1 LSARESARFIEYLFR
16 IKPVKV
22 SVFSAHKWHS
32 IALLLI
38 LSLLSSCQPTTQ
50 QSTQSKLDVSSA
62 SSATAQATVEE
73 IAKSDNDARSYRYFE
88 LPNRLRVLLI
98 SAPNS
103 DKAAAALDVNV
114 GSRQDPSDRQ
124 GLAHFLEH
132 MLFLGTD
139 RYPQAGEY
147 QNFISAHGGSHNAFT
162 AFEDTNYFFDIDSRY
177 LEPALDRFSRFFV
190 APLFSAEYVDRE
202 KHAVYSE
209 YKAGIRDDQRRSF
222 DVLREVVNP
231 QHPFAKFSVGSLETL
246 ADRPEHPVRDD
257 LLKFYGENYSANI
270 MTLVVIGRES
280 LDELQ
285 KMVGAR
291 FADVP
296 NRTRTIEPIATS
308 LFAPG
313 SLPARVDIEPVQ
325 RDYSVAYAW
334 PIGDQHADYRGKS
347 LEYIGNILGHEGDG
361 SLLSN
366 LKQRGWAQGLS
377 AGQGFDYRGGALFN
391 ISVSLTEDGSRHVD
405 EITLAVYQAIA
416 RIRTGGIQN
425 WLYREQQTVASQ
437 RFRFRDLPEPISE
450 ASHLAGNLQDYPA
463 ADVIR
468 GDYLMEQFEPARIN
482 ELLTQLTPQR
492 MLMTVSAPELK
503 TDRSSTFYRT
513 PYSLKT
519 LAAPQLQ
526 TWSNAP
532 LNDAIRLPAPNI
544 FVADDLSIKPLP
556 APTSQAVTK
565 PQLLH
570 DRDGLHL
577 WFLQDSIFRLPKASI
592 TIDIHSPLAG
602 DSAQHTVASE
612 LLVRVLREN
621 LNEFSYPAALA
632 GLSYDISRTGRSITL
647 RVQGF
652 NDKQTVLLERILNA
666 LQQLQIPPA
675 TFARVA
681 ADYSRELQDNN
692 KRPPYQLLMGDLGN
706 VLFRERWPDSEL
718 AKYAQSMNAA
728 QLQKYA
734 RQLFATID
742 VDVLVHGNVI
752 ESDARRIGEV
762 TAQHLFANAKVGAVP
777 PLAVMQLPAQASYR
791 RTVPAPHDDASV
803 LLYRQAADNEKSTR
817 AALGISA
824 QLLNADFY
832 GKLRTEQQ
840 LGYIVMSSAYPVR
853 DVPGLIFLAQSPV
866 AGPQQL
872 ATAYREFF
880 AQWSQRSAD
889 ELRPLFERHRAA
901 LAQRL
906 AEAPK
911 NFGEAND
918 RLWQDL
924 SSGYKQFDSREQIL
938 SAVQAL
944 TFEQWLPLF
953 QRDVLAPEGHS
964 LWLSVDGRFKTA
976 GLRQGDVLGELDAF
990 KKAQRYYSFP

>member
-1 LSARESARFIEYLFR
+1 VKASVYSAR
-16 IKPVKV
+16 
-22 SVFSAHKWHS
+22 KWHS

-38 LSLLSSCQPTTQ
+38 LSLLSSCQQTSQQTNGQSIPTPNAT
-50 QSTQSKLDVSSA
+50 SA
-62 SSATAQATVEE
+62 SSATTQTIVEN
-73 IAKSDNDARSYRYFE
+73 IAKSDNDARSYRYLE

-114 GSRQDPSDRQ
+114 GSRQDPADRQ

-139 RYPQAGEY
+139 RYPEAGDY

-162 AFEDTNYFFDIDSRY
+162 AFENTNYFFDIDSRY

-246 ADRPEHPVRDD
+246 ADRPEHPVRND

-296 NRTRTIEPIATS
+296 NRARTIEPIDVP
-308 LFAPG
+308 LFTAD
-313 SLPARVDIEPVQ
+313 SLPTRVDIEPVQ
-325 RDYSVAYAW
+325 RDYSVVYAW
-334 PIGDQHADYRGKS
+334 PIGDQKADYRGKS

-377 AGQGFDYRGGALFN
+377 AGQGLDYRGGALFN
-391 ISVSLTEDGSRHVD
+391 ISVSLTEAGSRHID
-405 EITLAVYQAIA
+405 EITLAVYQAIE
-416 RIRTGGIQN
+416 RIRTGGVQD

-437 RFRFRDLPEPISE
+437 RFRFRDIPEPISE
-450 ASHLAGNLQDYPA
+450 VSHLAGNLQEYPA
-463 ADVIR
+463 IDVIR

-513 PYSLKT
+513 PYRVEP
-519 LAAPQLQ
+519 LAAQQLKA
-526 TWSNAP
+526 WANAS
-532 LNDAIRLPAPNI
+532 LNDAIRLPASNI
-544 FVADDLSIKPLP
+544 FVADDLNIKPQAAP
-556 APTSQAVTK
+556 AVQAGAAK
-565 PQLLH
+565 PQLLQ
-570 DRDGLHL
+570 DRDGVHL
-577 WFLQDSIFRLPKASI
+577 WFLQDAVFKLPKASI

-666 LQQLQIPPA
+666 LQQPQIPPA

-681 ADYSRELQDNN
+681 AEYNRELQDNN

-718 AKYAQSMNAA
+718 AKYARTASAA

-734 RQLFATID
+734 RQLLASID
-742 VDVLVHGNVI
+742 VDVLVYGNVV
-752 ESDARRIGEV
+752 EADARRVAAV

-777 PLAVMQLPAQASYR
+777 PLAVMQLPAQTSYR
-791 RTVPAPHDDASV
+791 RTISAPHDDASL
-803 LLYRQAADNEKSTR
+803 LLYRQAADNEKSSR

-840 LGYIVMSSAYPVR
+840 LGYIVMSTAYPVR

-872 ATAYREFF
+872 AAAYGEFF
-880 AQWSQRSAD
+880 AQWSQRSPD

-953 QRDVLAPEGHS
+953 QRDVLAPQGHS

-976 GLRQGDVLGELDAF
+976 GLRQGEALGELDTF
-990 KKAQRYYSFP
+990 KKAQHYYSFP